1 MTFVPFAYRSLYLK
15 PFAMDGTTASG
26 IVLQH
31 HDKLAKIY
39 GRVTAVHPSCRNVR
53 VGDWVIFEPGRPER
67 LSTRE
72 GAAFRDQAL
81 GLGFT
86 AMSAGSRTNP
96 GGYAG
101 ATESLKQFDIDDD
114 RSPAQVAALL
124 RRRGYDP
131 VWKDWDST
139 YDAGETRA
147 LASAMPATKVHRVIA
162 ITAAV

>member
-72 GAAFRDQAL
+72 GAIYCLREQHVL
-81 GLGFT
+81 GVVE
-86 AMSAGSRTNP
+86 P
-96 GGYAG
+96 GDRRAW
-101 ATESLKQFDIDDD
+101 FDTVD
-114 RSPAQVAALL
+114 
-124 RRRGYDP
+124 
-131 VWKDWDST
+131 
-139 YDAGETRA
+139 
-147 LASAMPATKVHRVIA
+147 
-162 ITAAV
+162 